1 MLISFS
7 HCNSKKEKLDIKL
20 DEIFD
25 SKKNGFFI
33 ELGANNGLTQS
44 NTAFFEKYR
53 NWSGILIEPSKTA
66 FNECIKNRPKSMCYN
81 YACVDKDYDKDHIYG
96 DFTDNNCMSS
106 IKGK

>member
-53 NWSGILIEPSKTA
+53 NWSGILIEPSR
-66 FNECIKNRPKSMCYN
+66 FIGSSSIEFLCPINCISRVSPKS
-81 YACVDKDYDKDHIYG
+81 K
-96 DFTDNNCMSS
+96 T
-106 IKGK
+106 